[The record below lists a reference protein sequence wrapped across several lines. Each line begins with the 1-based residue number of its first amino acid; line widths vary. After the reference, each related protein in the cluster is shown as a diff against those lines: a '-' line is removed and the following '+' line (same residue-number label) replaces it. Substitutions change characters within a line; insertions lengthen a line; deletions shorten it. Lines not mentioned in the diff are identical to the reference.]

1 MNQTKEREQELATRD
16 HREQAL
22 TLELDKLDQTILR
35 IHGHIW
41 ESGRE
46 ANPRA
51 SDIQLLAELDEQRR
65 ELIDEIA
72 REED

>member
-1 MNQTKEREQELATRD
+1 MSLFS
-16 HREQAL
+16 
-22 TLELDKLDQTILR
+22 ELDKLDQTILR

-51 SDIQLLAELDEQRR
+51 SDIELFAELDEQRR
-65 ELIDEIA
+65 ELIDTIA